1 MFKIFV
7 IDLANQYNSF
17 KFHTQDEADTAYDQW
32 EAGGHD
38 VFVDYMKAVTFM
50 DKYSRINKPIK

>member
-17 KFHTQDEADTAYDQW
+17 EFNTQDEADTAYDQW
-32 EAGGHD
+32 EARGHD

-50 DKYSRINKPIK
+50 DKYNRINKPIK

>member
-7 IDLANQYNSF
+7 IDRANQCNSF
-17 KFHTQDEADTAYDQW
+17 EFDTQDDADAAYDQW

-38 VFVDYMKAVTFM
+38 VFINYMAAVTFM
-50 DKYSRINKPIK
+50 DKYSRINKSIK

>member
-7 IDLANQYNSF
+7 IDRANQYSSF
-17 KFHTQDEADTAYDQW
+17 EFNTQDEADAAYDAW

-50 DKYSRINKPIK
+50 DKYSRINKQVK

>member
-7 IDLANQYNSF
+7 IDRANQYNSF
-17 KFHTQDEADTAYDQW
+17 EFNTQDEADAAYDEW

-38 VFVDYMKAVTFM
+38 VFLNYMKAVTFM
-50 DKYSRINKPIK
+50 DAYSRINKQVK